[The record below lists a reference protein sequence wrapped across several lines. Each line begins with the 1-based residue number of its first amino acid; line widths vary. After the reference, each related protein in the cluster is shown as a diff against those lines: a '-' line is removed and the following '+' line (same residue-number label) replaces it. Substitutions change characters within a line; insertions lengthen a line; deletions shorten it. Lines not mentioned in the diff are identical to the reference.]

1 MNLAAASEE
10 IMVAAADNNQE
21 RVEIAQLYNK
31 VRFVFIFLVAGSNVY
46 NHFNT
51 NLYLL
56 LSRCAKI

>member
-31 VRFVFIFLVAGSNVY
+31 VSFVFIFLVAGSNV
-46 NHFNT
+46 
-51 NLYLL
+51 
-56 LSRCAKI
+56 